1 MHTKTSRLGFKSL
14 LGVLRGAVDSLRH
27 IDATTLELKYNPKY
41 EELFAPELGPVNPFH
56 TQQQKAQTNML
67 SGFVEKAHI
76 SDFQFENQR
85 RTFNSFGCSMSEE
98 QSARYAQAVHMSE
111 EQSAR
116 YAQFVLLVLSNLL
129 GMHSCSISDVWCAKI
144 GVMSDVRVLQHAHT
158 LTRSLKTA
166 VVPGTSLARY
176 ALDPT
181 VDAVPETSA
190 ITPFIGATETAK
202 ETDGK
207 TVFESTK
214 ERLLDKRKRNKN
226 DDPGNIGGF
235 LGPWGG
241 YVDEQRIMKPSEEEA
256 VELEEILAKRQK
268 RGKQAEDK
276 PLEEKTVLHIKDAV
290 DYQGRSFLH
299 APQDVG
305 VNLKSDSPP
314 ERCFLPKAQIHT
326 WQGHTKG
333 ISAIRWFPKT
343 AHLLLSCSMD
353 CRVKLWEVYNERRCV
368 RTYYGHRQAVRDI
381 SFNNL
386 GTQFLSAAYDRYI
399 KLWDTETGEC
409 ISRFTSRKIP
419 YCAKFHPD
427 EEKQHLFVA
436 GTSDKKII
444 CWDVRSGEIVQE
456 YDRHLGAVNSITFVD
471 ENRRFVT
478 TSDDKSLRVWEW
490 DIPVDMK
497 YIADPTM
504 HSMPA
509 VMLSPN
515 QKWLACQ
522 SMDNKIVIFSALN
535 RFKMNRKKTF
545 SGHMVAGYA
554 CTLDFSPDMS
564 YLMSGD
570 ADGKCYIWDWKTTKL
585 YKKWKAHD
593 SVCIGVLWHPHESSK
608 VVTAGWDGLLKFWD

>member
-1 MHTKTSRLGFKSL
+1 MQLDLLDKMLHLQEYGSSDEERNSDNRNNFEDITSHLKPLGYGKSIASL
-14 LGVLRGAVDSLRH
+14 QNQMQVCSAPDVVPTGAVESLRH
-27 IDATTLELKYNPKY
+27 IDSITKEVMYNPKY
-41 EELFAPELGPVNPFH
+41 EELFAPEIGPENPFQ
-56 TQQQKAQTNML
+56 TRQQRAHKNML
-67 SGFVEKAHI
+67 SGFVEQTHI

-85 RTFNSFGCSMSEE
+85 RTFNSYG
-98 QSARYAQAVHMSE
+98 
-111 EQSAR
+111 
-116 YAQFVLLVLSNLL
+116 
-129 GMHSCSISDVWCAKI
+129 
-144 GVMSDVRVLQHAHT
+144 
-158 LTRSLKTA
+158 
-166 VVPGTSLARY
+166 Y

-181 VDAVPETSA
+181 VGG
-190 ITPFIGATETAK
+190 TPQEATHFIGATEAAK
-202 ETDGK
+202 ETEGK

-214 ERLLDKRKRNKN
+214 ERKSDKRKRNKN
-226 DDPGNIGGF
+226 DNPSDIEGF

-241 YVDEQRIMKPSEEEA
+241 YIDEKRVMKPNEEEA
-256 VELEEILAKRQK
+256 AELEEILAKRQK
-268 RGKQAEDK
+268 RGKQVDDK
-276 PLEEKTVLHIKDAV
+276 PLEEKTVLHIRDIV

-305 VNLKSDSPP
+305 VNLRSDSPP
-314 ERCFLPKAQIHT
+314 ERCFLPKSHIHT

-333 ISAIRWFPKT
+333 ISTIRWFPKT

-353 CRVKLWEVYNERRCV
+353 CRVKLWEVYNERRCI

-381 SFNNL
+381 CFNNA
-386 GTQFLSAAYDRYI
+386 GTQFLSAGYDRYI
-399 KLWDTETGEC
+399 KLWDTETGQC
-409 ISRFTSRKIP
+409 VSRFTSRKIP
-419 YCAKFHPD
+419 YCAKFHP
-427 EEKQHLFVA
+427 EEDKQHFFVA

-456 YDRHLGAVNSITFVD
+456 YDRHLGAVNTITFVD

-509 VMLSPN
+509 VTPSPN

-554 CTLDFSPDMS
+554 CGLDFSPDMS
-564 YLMSGD
+564 YLVSGD

-593 SVCIGVLWHPHESSK
+593 NVCIGVLWHPHEPSK
-608 VVTAGWDGLLKFWD
+608 LVTAGWDGLIKYWD

>member
-1 MHTKTSRLGFKSL
+1 MLELQQYGSSDDDETEGIKVSPEDVTSHLKPLGSGNSIITLQNKMQVCL
-14 LGVLRGAVDSLRH
+14 APAVVPMGAVDTLRP
-27 IDATTLELKYNPKY
+27 IDSTSKEVMHNPKY
-41 EELFAPELGPVNPFH
+41 EELFAPVVGPENPFQ
-56 TQQQKAQTNML
+56 TNQQRAPKNML
-67 SGFVEKAHI
+67 SGFVEQAHI

-85 RTFNSFGCSMSEE
+85 RTFNSFG
-98 QSARYAQAVHMSE
+98 
-111 EQSAR
+111 
-116 YAQFVLLVLSNLL
+116 
-129 GMHSCSISDVWCAKI
+129 
-144 GVMSDVRVLQHAHT
+144 
-158 LTRSLKTA
+158 
-166 VVPGTSLARY
+166 Y

-181 VDAVPETSA
+181 VDGTTEAGSQ
-190 ITPFIGATETAK
+190 IIGATDVAQEA
-202 ETDGK
+202 EGR
-207 TVFESTK
+207 TVFESSK
-214 ERLLDKRKRNKN
+214 QRPLDKRKRNKN
-226 DDPGNIGGF
+226 DNPSDIEGF

-241 YVDEQRIMKPSEEEA
+241 YVDEKKVLKPNDEEA
-256 VELEEILAKRQK
+256 AELEEILAKRQK
-268 RGKQAEDK
+268 RGKQVDDK
-276 PLEEKTVLHIKDAV
+276 PLEEKTVLHIKDPV

-305 VNLKSDSPP
+305 VNLRSDSPP
-314 ERCFLPKAQIHT
+314 ERCFLPKAHIHT

-333 ISAIRWFPKT
+333 IAAIRWFPKT

-353 CRVKLWEVYNERRCV
+353 CRVKLWEVYNERRCI

-381 SFNNL
+381 SFNNS

-399 KLWDTETGEC
+399 KLWDTESGKC

-419 YCAKFHPD
+419 YCAKFNPD
-427 EEKQHLFVA
+427 EDKQHLFVA

-456 YDRHLGAVNSITFVD
+456 YDRHLGAVNTITFVD

-509 VMLSPN
+509 VTPSPN

-564 YLMSGD
+564 YIVSGD
-570 ADGKCYIWDWKTTKL
+570 ADGKCYVWDWKTTKL

-593 SVCIGVLWHPHESSK
+593 NVCIGVLWHPHEPSK
-608 VVTAGWDGLLKFWD
+608 LVTAGWDGVIKYWD

>member
-1 MHTKTSRLGFKSL
+1 MLHIQEYGSSDDDNSDSGGGSLEDVTSHLKPLGPGKSITIL
-14 LGVLRGAVDSLRH
+14 QNKMQVCSAPAVVPTGAVESLRH
-27 IDATTLELKYNPKY
+27 IDSVTKEVLYNPKY
-41 EELFAPELGPVNPFH
+41 EELYAPEVGPENPFQ
-56 TQQQKAQTNML
+56 TRQQRALKNML
-67 SGFVEKAHI
+67 SGFVEQTHI

-85 RTFNSFGCSMSEE
+85 RTFNSYG
-98 QSARYAQAVHMSE
+98 
-111 EQSAR
+111 
-116 YAQFVLLVLSNLL
+116 
-129 GMHSCSISDVWCAKI
+129 
-144 GVMSDVRVLQHAHT
+144 
-158 LTRSLKTA
+158 
-166 VVPGTSLARY
+166 Y

-181 VDAVPETSA
+181 VGGAPEESA
-190 ITPFIGATETAK
+190 HFIGATEAAK
-202 ETDGK
+202 EADGK

-214 ERLLDKRKRNKN
+214 ERPSDKRKRSKN
-226 DDPGNIGGF
+226 DNPSDIEGF

-241 YVDEQRIMKPSEEEA
+241 YIDEKRVMKPNDEEA
-256 VELEEILAKRQK
+256 AELEEILAKRQK
-268 RGKQAEDK
+268 RGKQVDDK
-276 PLEEKTVLHIKDAV
+276 PLEEKTVLHIKDPL

-305 VNLKSDSPP
+305 VNLRSDSPP
-314 ERCFLPKAQIHT
+314 ERCFLPKAHIHT

-333 ISAIRWFPKT
+333 ISTIRWFPKT

-353 CRVKLWEVYNERRCV
+353 CRVKLWEVYNERRCI

-381 SFNNL
+381 CFNNA

-409 ISRFTSRKIP
+409 VSRFTSRKIP

-427 EEKQHLFVA
+427 EDKQHLFVA

-456 YDRHLGAVNSITFVD
+456 YDRHLGAVNTITFVD

-509 VMLSPN
+509 VTPSPN

-564 YLMSGD
+564 YLVSGD
-570 ADGKCYIWDWKTTKL
+570 ADGKCYVWDWKTTKL

-593 SVCIGVLWHPHESSK
+593 SVCIGVLWHPHEPSK
-608 VVTAGWDGLLKFWD
+608 LVTAGWDGLIKYWD

>member
-1 MHTKTSRLGFKSL
+1 MLQLQQYGSSSGEESEQEDLTSHLKPIEGNSSIVSL
-14 LGVLRGAVDSLRH
+14 QSKMQVCAAPSVVPLGAVDTMRH
-27 IDATTLELKYNPKY
+27 IDSTSKEVMYNPKF
-41 EELFAPELGPVNPFH
+41 EELFAPEVGPENPFQ
-56 TQQQKAQTNML
+56 TQQQKAHKNML
-67 SGFVEKAHI
+67 SGYVEQAYI

-85 RTFNSFGCSMSEE
+85 RTFTSFG
-98 QSARYAQAVHMSE
+98 
-111 EQSAR
+111 
-116 YAQFVLLVLSNLL
+116 
-129 GMHSCSISDVWCAKI
+129 
-144 GVMSDVRVLQHAHT
+144 
-158 LTRSLKTA
+158 
-166 VVPGTSLARY
+166 Y

-181 VDAVPETSA
+181 VDGSA
-190 ITPFIGATETAK
+190 LEGKTIIGATEAAK
-202 ETDGK
+202 EADGK

-214 ERLLDKRKRNKN
+214 ERPSDRRKRNKN
-226 DDPGNIGGF
+226 DDPADIQGF

-241 YVDEQRIMKPSEEEA
+241 FTDEKRVMKPSDEEA

-268 RGKQAEDK
+268 RGKQTDDK
-276 PLEEKTVLHIKDAV
+276 PLEEKTVLHIKDPV

-299 APQDVG
+299 PPQDVG

-314 ERCFLPKAQIHT
+314 ARCYLPKVQIHT

-333 ISAIRWFPKT
+333 ISAIRWFPKS

-353 CRVKLWEVYNERRCV
+353 CRVKLWEVYNERRCI

-381 SFNNL
+381 SFNND

-399 KLWDTETGEC
+399 KLWDTESGQC

-419 YCAKFHPD
+419 YCAKFNPD
-427 EEKQHLFVA
+427 ADKQHLFVA

-444 CWDVRSGEIVQE
+444 CWDARSGEIVQE
-456 YDRHLGAVNSITFVD
+456 YDRHLGAVNTITFVD

-509 VMLSPN
+509 VTLSPN

-535 RFKMNRKKTF
+535 RFKLNRKKTF
-545 SGHMVAGYA
+545 SSHMVAGYA

-564 YLMSGD
+564 YLISGD

-593 SVCIGVLWHPHESSK
+593 KVCIGVLWHPHEASK
-608 VVTAGWDGLLKFWD
+608 VVTAGWDGLIKYWD

>member
-1 MHTKTSRLGFKSL
+1 MLNLQQYGSSGEDSEQESDITSHLKPL
-14 LGVLRGAVDSLRH
+14 DENAIAVLQNKMLVCAAPNVVPLGAVDTMRH
-27 IDATTLELKYNPKY
+27 IDSTTKEVMYNPKF
-41 EELFAPELGPVNPFH
+41 EELFAPEVGPENPFQ
-56 TQQQKAQTNML
+56 TQQQKAKKNML
-67 SGFVEKAHI
+67 SGYVEQAYI

-85 RTFNSFGCSMSEE
+85 RTFTSFG
-98 QSARYAQAVHMSE
+98 
-111 EQSAR
+111 
-116 YAQFVLLVLSNLL
+116 
-129 GMHSCSISDVWCAKI
+129 
-144 GVMSDVRVLQHAHT
+144 
-158 LTRSLKTA
+158 
-166 VVPGTSLARY
+166 Y

-181 VDAVPETSA
+181 VDGSA
-190 ITPFIGATETAK
+190 QEGKTIVGATEVAQ
-202 ETDGK
+202 EAECK

-214 ERLLDKRKRNKN
+214 ERPSDKRKRHKN
-226 DDPGNIGGF
+226 DNPGDIQGF

-241 YVDEQRIMKPSEEEA
+241 YIDEKRTVKPTDEEA

-268 RGKQAEDK
+268 RGKQTDDK
-276 PLEEKTVLHIKDAV
+276 PLEEKTVLHIKDPV

-299 APQDVG
+299 PPQDVG

-314 ERCFLPKAQIHT
+314 ARCYLPKAQIHT

-333 ISAIRWFPKT
+333 ISAIRWFPKS

-353 CRVKLWEVYNERRCV
+353 CRVKLWEVYKERRCI
-368 RTYYGHRQAVRDI
+368 RTYYGHRQAVRDV
-381 SFNNL
+381 SFNNT

-399 KLWDTETGEC
+399 KLWDTETGQC
-409 ISRFTSRKIP
+409 VSRFTSRKIP
-419 YCAKFHPD
+419 YCAKFNPD
-427 EEKQHLFVA
+427 NDKQHLFVA

-444 CWDVRSGEIVQE
+444 CWDIRSGEIVQE
-456 YDRHLGAVNSITFVD
+456 YDRHLGAVNTITFVD

-497 YIADPTM
+497 YLADPTM

-509 VMLSPN
+509 VTPSPN

-535 RFKMNRKKTF
+535 RFKLNRKKTF

-564 YLMSGD
+564 YLVSGD
-570 ADGKCYIWDWKTTKL
+570 ADGKTYIWDWKTTKL

-593 SVCIGVLWHPHESSK
+593 SVCIGVLWHPHEPSK
-608 VVTAGWDGLLKFWD
+608 VVTAGWDGVIKYWD